1 MQLSACRSLLFLP
14 ADAVAFV
21 AKAHERGADAAI
33 LDLEDA
39 ILPQHKAPARQQ
51 VAPASRTL
59 AGRGLPVL
67 LRVNADPQAW
77 RLDLEAADLACLHAI
92 MLPKVESGAQVA
104 ALDDALERLER
115 ASATPRRVA
124 IAALVESPLGIVR
137 AAEIASACSRLCAL
151 GFGAEDYA
159 AAMSIAPEPDNLKW
173 AAQQVTN
180 AARAFGL
187 GCWGLADSIANL
199 ADMDRFE
206 ASVRQAR
213 NLGFT
218 GSVAIHPRQVPVIN
232 RGFSPSDA
240 EREWARRVVQ
250 AADTGRAEGRGVVVL
265 DGRMIDQPLV
275 ERARGWLA
283 SRPG

>member
-1 MQLSACRSLLFLP
+1 VQLSECRSLLFVP
-14 ADAVAFV
+14 ADAGTFV
-21 AKAHERGADAAI
+21 EKAHQRGADAVI

-39 ILPQHKAPARQQ
+39 VLAQYKAQARRQ

-59 AGRGLPVL
+59 AGHGLPVL
-67 LRVNADPQAW
+67 LRVNADPPAW
-77 RLDLEAADLACLHAI
+77 ALDLESADPACLHAV
-92 MLPKVESGAQVA
+92 MLPKVESAAQVA
-104 ALDDALERLER
+104 ALDDALGRLER
-115 ASATPRRVA
+115 GLAAPRRVA
-124 IAALVESPLGIVR
+124 IAALVESPLGVVR
-137 AAEIASACSRLCAL
+137 AAEIACASGRLCAL

-199 ADMDRFE
+199 ADMARFE
-206 ASVRQAR
+206 VSVRQAR

-218 GSVAIHPRQVPVIN
+218 GSVAVHPRQVPVIN
-232 RGFSPSDA
+232 RGFAPSEE

-250 AADTGRAEGRGVVVL
+250 AADSGRAEDKGVVML

-275 ERARGWLA
+275 QRARRWLG
-283 SRPG
+283 R